1 MRAFAILTL
10 ALASAACQASD
21 EQRAAAAKDVIDRY
35 CTDCHNDAER
45 TGELTLE
52 RLALSDVRAPA
63 DVWETVFKKL
73 RGRMM
78 PPAGEPLPEAA
89 ATDELV
95 AYLEE
100 QL

>member
-1 MRAFAILTL
+1 MRALALLTL
-10 ALASAACQASD
+10 ALTSAACQPSD
-21 EQRAAAAKDVIDRY
+21 ERRAAAAKDVIDRY

-52 RLALSDVRAPA
+52 RLAVTDVGAHSE
-63 DVWETVFKKL
+63 VWETVVKKL

-95 AYLEE
+95 VYLEK
-100 QL
+100 